1 MKNCFLFWVDF
12 AGLNCFYFTKRR
24 WPFVFAPK
32 QNLLCTQT
40 TQNSLVCLRRGRKAG
55 GRSTVTWLPN
65 FLGWVHVHYLS
76 YGAPPT
82 SARGAPLSST
92 AFWRVWCP
100 NEIKINQIILKK
112 KSNVKTESTLGKQ
125 QVREIRRVLDSEGGI
140 IMLRFKTRK
149 NNNRDDS
156 QDDFNLQF

>member
-1 MKNCFLFWVDF
+1 MQKQFPSTNTKNCFLFWVDF
-12 AGLNCFYFTKRR
+12 AGLSCFYFTKRR

-40 TQNSLVCLRRGRKAG
+40 TQNSLVCLRCRRTAG
-55 GRSTVTWLPN
+55 SRCTVTWLPN
-65 FLGWVHVHYLS
+65 FLGWVDYLS

-82 SARGAPLSST
+82 RVRGAPLSST
-92 AFWRVWCP
+92 AFWSVWCP

-112 KSNVKTESTLGKQ
+112 KNQTWKLSQLWESNRLGKSN
-125 QVREIRRVLDSEGGI
+125 ECW
-140 IMLRFKTRK
+140 K

-156 QDDFNLQF
+156 QDDFNWQF